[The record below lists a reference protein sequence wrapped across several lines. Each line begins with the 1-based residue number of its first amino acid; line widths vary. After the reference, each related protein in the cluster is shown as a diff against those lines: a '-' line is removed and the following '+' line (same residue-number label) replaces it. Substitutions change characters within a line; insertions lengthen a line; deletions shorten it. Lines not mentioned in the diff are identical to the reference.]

1 MYRKVSPTKMYLPA
15 DLPTKQLE
23 MLLTYRD
30 KKIDFQ
36 IQKLRNSQ
44 YWQFKL
50 GPEGVKE
57 QIDALKAQQ
66 VKLLLYQDEGGYYT
80 FPSLEGKIRQF
91 FLGRKDDQTV
101 EEYTYP
107 EEELIPWKDASKV
120 KKLRPY
126 QVEMVDRLLEA
137 RHGAVEVGCHRK
149 GEQVLM
155 FDGTFKKVEDVTVG
169 DQLMG
174 PDSTPRNVLEL
185 KRGIDSMFE
194 IETVNGQKMYVNG
207 NHLLALRRTN
217 RSNKTPEVGK
227 RRRKD
232 YKGKNPIDIITV
244 NEYLEKNKK
253 YKHLYKGFSVSIDF
267 PTQEV
272 PVDPYFLGVL
282 IGDGSML
289 NSCGVTTADV
299 EIANEVYRQA
309 DVWGLN
315 VRVSAKENTKAS
327 TYYLSRKAGTDQQNR
342 LTSALKG
349 IGVWGKE
356 SGSKFVPQIYKA
368 NSQEVRLQVL
378 AGLIDTDG
386 SFVDGCYDYIS
397 KSKQLSEDVCWLARS
412 LGFRASISSCEKG
425 CQTGAV
431 GTYWRVTLSGDLDR
445 VPVRLNRKVCLP
457 RGQIK
462 DPRMFGFKVTKVAD
476 NEEHFGFTLDKDHL
490 YLTDTFLVTHNTGLG
505 KSIALMNVAKRLG
518 QKTVVMTPSVSIAR
532 QIYDEFVE
540 NFGTRYVGAF
550 FDSKKQSDKK
560 FVISVAASLA
570 KVSQE
575 GAKNP
580 HYENLASA
588 TVFIADESHT
598 CPAKTLEDVCHGL
611 LADAPY
617 RFFFSGTQLRGD
629 GLGLLLEAITGP
641 IVYRMT
647 LREGVEQGFLSKPVF
662 NMVTVNSS
670 GYVRSKDP
678 NDITREALY
687 YNPAVNKVAANI
699 ANKCVSL
706 LKHPVLILVD
716 EFEQFAHL
724 LPHLKHRVAFA
735 HGGVTAQNAN
745 LIPKEY
751 HKSDPNELVR
761 QFNNL
766 EIPILVGT
774 SCISTGTDIRSVK
787 DIIFLMGGKS
797 ETQIRQAIGRG
808 TRLFEGKTDFKFW
821 DFDVVNVDLVH
832 KHAMQRA
839 AIYDS
844 VYGPVHHMTMEVK

>member
-44 YWQFKL
+44 YWYHKL

-107 EEELIPWKDASKV
+107 EEELIPWKDTSKL

-126 QVEMVDRLLEA
+126 QDEAVSALLEA
-137 RHGAVEVGCHRK
+137 KHAAVE
-149 GEQVLM
+149 
-155 FDGTFKKVEDVTVG
+155 
-169 DQLMG
+169 
-174 PDSTPRNVLEL
+174 
-185 KRGIDSMFE
+185 
-194 IETVNGQKMYVNG
+194 
-207 NHLLALRRTN
+207 
-217 RSNKTPEVGK
+217 
-227 RRRKD
+227 
-232 YKGKNPIDIITV
+232 
-244 NEYLEKNKK
+244 
-253 YKHLYKGFSVSIDF
+253 
-267 PTQEV
+267 
-272 PVDPYFLGVL
+272 
-282 IGDGSML
+282 IG
-289 NSCGVTTADV
+289 
-299 EIANEVYRQA
+299 
-309 DVWGLN
+309 
-315 VRVSAKENTKAS
+315 
-327 TYYLSRKAGTDQQNR
+327 
-342 LTSALKG
+342 
-349 IGVWGKE
+349 
-356 SGSKFVPQIYKA
+356 
-368 NSQEVRLQVL
+368 
-378 AGLIDTDG
+378 
-386 SFVDGCYDYIS
+386 
-397 KSKQLSEDVCWLARS
+397 
-412 LGFRASISSCEKG
+412 
-425 CQTGAV
+425 
-431 GTYWRVTLSGDLDR
+431 
-445 VPVRLNRKVCLP
+445 
-457 RGQIK
+457 
-462 DPRMFGFKVTKVAD
+462 
-476 NEEHFGFTLDKDHL
+476 
-490 YLTDTFLVTHNTGLG
+490 TGLG
-505 KSIALMNVAKRLG
+505 KSVIILNMAKRLG

-647 LREGVEQGFLSKPVF
+647 LREGVEQGFLSKPIF

-670 GYVRSKDP
+670 GYIRSKDP

-724 LPHLKHRVAFA
+724 LPYLKHKVAFA

-821 DFDVVNVDLVH
+821 DFDVVSVDLVH

-844 VYGPVHHMTMEVK
+844 VYGPVHYMAMKVK